1 VKAKRLRAIFAV
13 VLVAVGLGYAGL
25 RAYRASQSE
34 ECYACNRTVHAH
46 SRTVGMV
53 NGRARTFCCPACAL
67 SEHEQ
72 EGKPIRITQLTAFL
86 TGEKLSPPGAFIV
99 KGSDVNMCAQTRELV
114 DDQKRPADLHYDRCS
129 PSMLAFKQKSEAVE
143 FVREHGGEVL
153 PFSEIA
159 SAYAH

>member
-1 VKAKRLRAIFAV
+1 MI
-13 VLVAVGLGYAGL
+13 
-25 RAYRASQSE
+25 
-34 ECYACNRTVHAH
+34 HAH
-46 SRTVGMV
+46 SRTVGTV

-86 TGEKLSPPGAFIV
+86 TGEKLSPPDAFIV

-143 FVREHGGEVL
+143 FVREHGGEVR

>member
-1 VKAKRLRAIFAV
+1 MI
-13 VLVAVGLGYAGL
+13 
-25 RAYRASQSE
+25 
-34 ECYACNRTVHAH
+34 HAH
-46 SRTVGMV
+46 SRTVGTV

-86 TGEKLSPPGAFIV
+86 TGEKLSPPDAFIV

-143 FVREHGGEVL
+143 FVREHGGAVL